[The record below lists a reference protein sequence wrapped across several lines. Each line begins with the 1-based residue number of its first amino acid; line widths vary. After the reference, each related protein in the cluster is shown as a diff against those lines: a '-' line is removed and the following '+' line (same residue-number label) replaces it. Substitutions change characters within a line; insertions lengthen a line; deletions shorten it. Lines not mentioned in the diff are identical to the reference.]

1 MQGSSCYENAE
12 NKYSPPRKKKQKKR
26 NGLHREKEIH
36 VNKWQLPDLDS
47 TINDPEESQRLGNK
61 RVKRSRDFLVALKNT
76 KSSTMNSIDL
86 GQVTDTSRWLEL

>member
-1 MQGSSCYENAE
+1 MRMQRIST
-12 NKYSPPRKKKQKKR
+12 
-26 NGLHREKEIH
+26 LHPEKEIH

-86 GQVTDTSRWLEL
+86 GHVTDTSRWLEL